1 MTRSLA
7 RLAATL
13 LVGVSIA
20 ACSSPN
26 SASDSKSAANSAH
39 GKPSTSRSLASD
51 IDAQV
56 RAAQALRLQGDYA
69 GATKALAQLMLVAPD
84 NANVVGEY
92 GKALV
97 QQGRPH
103 DALDFLN
110 RAVQLQSADW
120 TLYSA
125 MGVAYDQDG
134 DYTKARVAYTQAL
147 ALKPGNPG
155 VLNNYALSRM
165 QAGDLVGAHQLLAQ
179 ASAAASTDPK
189 IARNAALLA
198 SLSPAQPAA
207 PAKPA
212 PVVATRTPAPHA
224 TVASGTVVMQQVPV
238 DAKAGPVKAVAKP
251 APTSV
256 ATSTPHPVTKEP
268 LPAVAMQPKS
278 APASVANNAPRQ
290 IVKEPQATVAQ
301 ATAPAK
307 VAPKAAP
314 AKVTKVAKDD
324 SKKSSKDGAPTLRMT
339 ADAASP

>member
-1 MTRSLA
+1 MTRSLS

-26 SASDSKSAANSAH
+26 SASDSKSAANSTH

-134 DYTKARVAYTQAL
+134 DYNKARVAYTQAL

-198 SLSPAQPAA
+198 SLSPAAAA

-224 TVASGTVVMQQVPV
+224 TVASGAVVMQQVPV
-238 DAKAGPVKAVAKP
+238 DTKAGPVKAAAKP
-251 APTSV
+251 APAAV
-256 ATSTPHPVTKEP
+256 ATSTPHPVTKEL
-268 LPAVAMQPKS
+268 LPAVATQPRPAS
-278 APASVANNAPRQ
+278 ASVANNAPRQ

-307 VAPKAAP
+307 AAPKTAP
-314 AKVTKVAKDD
+314 ARVTKVAKDD